1 MTWSAIGS
9 GFEEAGDTSQQRN
22 SEEYPPTWALYILEN
37 HICDRYSLVFLT
49 GKKKLL
55 ALLFFKTTK
64 VILDYNSCVILG
76 KLYIL
81 FL

>member
-37 HICDRYSLVFLT
+37 HICDRYGLVFLT
-49 GKKKLL
+49 EKKKKLL
-55 ALLFFKTTK
+55 VLLFFKTTK
-64 VILDYNSCVILG
+64 VILDYNSGVILR
-76 KLYIL
+76 KL
-81 FL
+81 